1 MAQCLKTSFVK
12 PENLSLMPTM
22 ALPEKRSDPQ
32 HFSPDIHFCTLE
44 YVCMHIYNNF
54 LMLLKVFMIKN
65 LQDEDPETEVEP

>member
-1 MAQCLKTSFVK
+1 MAQCVKTSVVK
-12 PENLSLMPTM
+12 PENLSLMPRM

-32 HFSPDIHFCTLE
+32 QLSPDIHFCTLE